1 MVEDQ
6 KKLGILF
13 LIAGAV
19 MAGAAITA
27 RAARPPTPPEGGV
40 PVEGEKPEGKL
51 TINVNVK

>member
-27 RAARPPTPPEGGV
+27 RAARPPEGGV

>member
-1 MVEDQ
+1 MVENQ

-27 RAARPPTPPEGGV
+27 RAARPP
-40 PVEGEKPEGKL
+40 VEGEKPEGKL
-51 TINVNVK
+51 DIKVSVK